1 MGPSKRRT
9 KVMFTGIVEEAGV
22 VKAVTSRGKGWSLE
36 VEAGAVA
43 KDAKIGDSIAV
54 NGCCLTV
61 TEVKGS
67 RLTFDL
73 LDETRAKTNLKG
85 VQAGSRVNLEASLR
99 ADGKVGG
106 HFVTGHIEA
115 KAKVTKW
122 SRAGQDWELEA
133 EVPAGME
140 RYVVPKGCVALDG
153 ISLTIGR
160 VEGRK
165 FNVWIIPHT
174 HEVTTLKDRKEG
186 DELNL
191 ECDLLAKYVEKV
203 SRESR

>member
-1 MGPSKRRT
+1 
-9 KVMFTGIVEEAGV
+9 MFTGIVQEAGV
-22 VKAVTSRGKGWSLE
+22 VKAVTPRGKGWSLE
-36 VEAGAVA
+36 VEAGEAA

-61 TEVKGS
+61 TAVGGS

-73 LDETRAKTNLKG
+73 LDETRNKTNLKA
-85 VQAGSRVNLEASLR
+85 VQTGSRVNLEASLR

-115 KAKVTKW
+115 TARVTKW
-122 SRAGQDWELEA
+122 SQAGQDWELEA
-133 EVPAGME
+133 EVPAGLE

-153 ISLTIGR
+153 ISLTVGR

-174 HEVTTLKDRKEG
+174 YEVTTLKDRKEG
-186 DELNL
+186 DEVNL

-203 SRESR
+203 NRES

>member
-1 MGPSKRRT
+1 
-9 KVMFTGIVEEAGV
+9 MFTGIVEEAGK
-22 VKAVTSRGKGWSLE
+22 VKAVTPRGKGWSLE
-36 VEAGAVA
+36 VETRQVA
-43 KDAKIGDSIAV
+43 KEAKIGDSIAV

-61 TEVKGS
+61 TGVKGS
-67 RLTFDL
+67 QLTFDL
-73 LDETRAKTNLKG
+73 LDETRAKTNL
-85 VQAGSRVNLEASLR
+85 QALQPGSRVNLEGSLR

-115 KAKVTKW
+115 TAKVTQW
-122 SRAGQDWELEA
+122 TRSGEDWELEA
-133 EVPAGME
+133 EVPAGLE
-140 RYVVPKGCVALDG
+140 RYLVPKGCVALDG

-174 HEVTTLKDRKEG
+174 YEVTTLQDRKQG

-191 ECDLLAKYVEKV
+191 ECDLLAKYVEKM
-203 SRESR
+203 SRISQ

>member
-1 MGPSKRRT
+1 
-9 KVMFTGIVEEAGV
+9 
-22 VKAVTSRGKGWSLE
+22 
-36 VEAGAVA
+36 VA
-43 KDAKIGDSIAV
+43 KEAKIGDSIAV

-61 TEVKGS
+61 TGVKGS
-67 RLTFDL
+67 QLTFDL
-73 LDETRAKTNLKG
+73 LDETRAKTNL
-85 VQAGSRVNLEASLR
+85 QALQLGSRVNLEGSLR

-115 KAKVTKW
+115 TAKVTQW
-122 SRAGQDWELEA
+122 TRSGEDWELEA
-133 EVPAGME
+133 EVPAGLE
-140 RYVVPKGCVALDG
+140 RYLVPKGCVALDG

-174 HEVTTLKDRKEG
+174 YEVTTLQDRKKG

-191 ECDLLAKYVEKV
+191 ECDLLAKYVEKMTRV
-203 SRESR
+203 SR

>member
-1 MGPSKRRT
+1 
-9 KVMFTGIVEEAGV
+9 MFTGIVQEAGLV
-22 VKAVTSRGKGWSLE
+22 HAVTPRGKGWSLE

-61 TEVKGS
+61 TEVKGN

-73 LDETRAKTNLKG
+73 LDETRAKTNLKA
-85 VQAGSRVNLEASLR
+85 VQAGSRVNLEGSLR

-115 KAKVTKW
+115 TARVIRW
-122 SRAGQDWELEA
+122 SRAGQDWELQA

-153 ISLTIGR
+153 ISLTVGR
-160 VEGRK
+160 VDGRR

-203 SRESR
+203 NRESR

>member
-1 MGPSKRRT
+1 
-9 KVMFTGIVEEAGV
+9 MFTGIVEEAGV
-22 VKAVTSRGKGWSLE
+22 VKAVTPRGRGWSLE

-61 TEVKGS
+61 TEVKGNQ
-67 RLTFDL
+67 LTFDL
-73 LDETRAKTNLKG
+73 LDETRAKTNLKA
-85 VQAGSRVNLEASLR
+85 VQAGSRVNLEGSLR

-115 KAKVTKW
+115 TAKVTKW

-133 EVPAGME
+133 ELPVGME

-153 ISLTIGR
+153 ISLTVGR

-174 HEVTTLKDRKEG
+174 YEVTTLKDRKEG

-203 SRESR
+203 NRESR

>member
-1 MGPSKRRT
+1 
-9 KVMFTGIVEEAGV
+9 MFTGIVEEAGKVKV
-22 VKAVTSRGKGWSLE
+22 VTPRGKGWSLE
-36 VEAGAVA
+36 VETRQVA
-43 KDAKIGDSIAV
+43 KEAKIGDSIAV

-61 TEVKGS
+61 TGVKGS
-67 RLTFDL
+67 QLTFDL
-73 LDETRAKTNLKG
+73 LDETRAKTNL
-85 VQAGSRVNLEASLR
+85 QALQLGSRVNLEGSLR

-115 KAKVTKW
+115 TAKVTQW
-122 SRAGQDWELEA
+122 TRSGEDWELEA
-133 EVPAGME
+133 EVPAGLE
-140 RYVVPKGCVALDG
+140 RYLVPKGCVALDG

-174 HEVTTLKDRKEG
+174 YEVTTLQDRKKG

-191 ECDLLAKYVEKV
+191 ECDLLAKYVEKMTRV
-203 SRESR
+203 SR

>member
-1 MGPSKRRT
+1 
-9 KVMFTGIVEEAGV
+9 MFTGIVEEAGL
-22 VKAVTSRGKGWSLE
+22 VKAVTPRGKGWSLE
-36 VEAGAVA
+36 VEAKAVA
-43 KDAKIGDSIAV
+43 QDAKIGDSIAV

-61 TEVKGS
+61 TEVKEN

-73 LDETRAKTNLKG
+73 LDETRAKTNLRA
-85 VQAGSRVNLEASLR
+85 VQAGARVNLERSLR

-106 HFVTGHIEA
+106 HFVTGHVEA
-115 KAKVTKW
+115 TAKVTKW
-122 SRAGQDWELEA
+122 SRAGQDWELQA

-160 VEGRK
+160 VKGRK

-174 HEVTTLKDRKEG
+174 YEVTTLKDRHEG
-186 DELNL
+186 EELNL

-203 SRESR
+203 NRESR